1 MKRNFKNLNE
11 QISRMKSLF
20 TEERL
25 YGNLI
30 ENQNILNEQF
40 RKVGEFVD
48 DVLKKLQKSGITKI
62 PKAVELRNADD
73 LIRFFSNNK
82 NLWKSLGWPVDAVE
96 GIISNILKSKS
107 FDPFNKYNG
116 RYIFEYIPPEGNLRH
131 TVLQIHR
138 ENIGDATF
146 FNQLKKI
153 TDDVDA
159 KTGKGKGEE
168 FITKSDILP
177 DTPTGYKPKIEP
189 EKPKEIE
196 GGKTNDIDAEDVDY
210 VEIKD
215 IDDVNK
221 KIEAGNLKEDISNE
235 TDISDLDEDVIFGT
249 EENWQKLE
257 DLLKEKEKEVIEAA
271 KAAGGGA
278 KLKISIEAE
287 GDEGVKAA
295 RDILSNGVKQSNE
308 QVAEEVAEEAAKKAA
323 EEAAKRAAEEAAEEA
338 AKRAAEEAAKNN
350 GFIKKLF
357 TEYPTRFWL
366 NPTTV
371 FPFKEKFDP
380 VVSAV
385 DRAADFQRRGV
396 AGLIRLHLWIIT
408 YSVYEATTEDK
419 KFVRTL
425 AKNFT
430 TVWTTILDGL
440 SFGLLNASEDTIEG
454 ICLSVEENY
463 LKDKE
468 FCGSMPDK
476 IKNKLI
482 EKKNSLKGEPDKNWC
497 KKYKEKGSDVI
508 LTDIVN
514 ESRDEV
520 EAEVKKTLGSK
531 LPKDSEKLL
540 DFNKYLEKLI
550 VLYLGKE
557 KSLETS
563 VDEVYVEINRRKEAC
578 LKLDEEEKE
587 AASKGLKLEEV
598 VVDVVV
604 PTDIDKKIE
613 KEIDKGNQNKDNQ
626 GDQNKGEVDLGY

>member
-25 YGNLI
+25 YGNLT

-62 PKAVELRNADD
+62 PKAVELKNADD
-73 LIRFFSNNK
+73 LITFFSNNK
-82 NLWKSLGWPVDAVE
+82 NLWKSLGYPVDAVE

-116 RYIFEYIPPEGNLRH
+116 RYIFEYIPAEGNLRH

-153 TDDVDA
+153 TDDVDV

-221 KIEAGNLKEDISNE
+221 KIEGGNLKEDISNE

-257 DLLKEKEKEVIEAA
+257 DLITEKQKEVIEAA
-271 KAAGGGA
+271 EKNGGGA
-278 KLKISIEAE
+278 KIKISIEAE
-287 GDEGVKAA
+287 GDEAVKAA
-295 RDILSNGVKQSNE
+295 RDILSKGEKQSNE
-308 QVAEEVAEEAAKKAA
+308 QVVQEVIEDSRNTENPIIP
-323 EEAAKRAAEEAAEEA
+323 ENES
-338 AKRAAEEAAKNN
+338 
-350 GFIKKLF
+350 FLKKLF
-357 TEYPTRFWL
+357 TKYPTRFWL
-366 NPTTV
+366 NPTTYI
-371 FPFKEKFDP
+371 PFKENFDT
-380 VVSAV
+380 VST
-385 DRAADFQRRGV
+385 AADRLPDLKRRGV
-396 AGLIRLHLWIIT
+396 AILVRLHLWIIT
-408 YSVYEATTEDK
+408 YSVYEAKTEDK
-419 KFVRTL
+419 KTVRTIV
-425 AKNFT
+425 KNIT
-430 TVWTTILDGL
+430 TVWSTIINGL
-440 SFGLLNASEDTIEG
+440 YDTFINTGEDTIEG
-454 ICLSVEENY
+454 ICLAVEENY
-463 LKDKE
+463 INDKQ
-468 FCGSMPDK
+468 FCANMPDK
-476 IKNKLI
+476 IRNKLI

-508 LTDIVN
+508 LSDVIN

-540 DFNKYLEKLI
+540 DFNKYLETLI
-550 VLYLGKE
+550 VLYLDKE

-563 VDEVYVEINRRKEAC
+563 ADEVYVEINRRKEAC

-587 AASKGLKLEEV
+587 AASKGFKLEEV

-613 KEIDKGNQNKDNQ
+613 KEIDKGNQNIDNQ
-626 GDQNKGEVDLGY
+626 GDQNKGEVDWGF